1 MKMEDLYP
9 VKTLKESKINGR
21 GVWLYMIS
29 TTIGELYVV
38 EHEQQSLEIK
48 DDGLFHNN
56 REKAEKTYAK
66 ALRSM
71 LREA

>member
-1 MKMEDLYP
+1 MAEELYP

-21 GVWLYMIS
+21 GVWLYMVS

-38 EHEQQSLEIK
+38 EHEQIGLELK
-48 DDGLFHNN
+48 TDGLFHYD

-66 ALRSM
+66 VIKSM
-71 LREA
+71 LKDA